1 MSSEPKYH
9 AGVKL
14 IPCTAPALLVVASSL
29 FAQTAA
35 PPPPLYKDLG
45 THHKAVGTKVPA
57 AQQYFD
63 QGLRLVYGFNH
74 AEAIRSFTRATELDP
89 SCAMCFWGIAYAY
102 GPHVNAGMDSA
113 SGVKAYEAAQKAVSL
128 SAKASPA
135 EQAYIRAVAARYAR
149 VPPSNRA
156 SLDSAYARAMAD
168 VARRYPDD
176 LDAASLYA
184 ESLMDLRPWNYWT
197 PEGKPYPGT
206 EEIVRQLERV
216 IARNPEHPA
225 ACHYYIHAVEA
236 VNPQLAVPCAER
248 LARLM
253 PGEGHMVHMPAHIYI
268 RVGRYNDAANS
279 NVHAIHT
286 DETFI
291 EGQNHPVTVYS
302 LAYYPHNIHFLAFAS
317 TMAGRSAQAL
327 EASKTLMSKVNVD
340 AARQVPM
347 LQEMMPYHVL
357 TLTTFGRWDE
367 VLAEPLPPSDIRMPF
382 AMAWYARGV
391 AYAAKGQLAQAQ
403 TALDT
408 VKAIDGATPADAPLK
423 TPVSIAVHALM
434 GEIAT
439 RNGKLDEGIAHF
451 REALKIEDAGLYF
464 EPPKWYYPIRQSLGA
479 ALLKAGRPAEAEAV
493 YREDLKRFPENGWS
507 LFGLAAA
514 LKAQGKSVDAKA
526 VDQRFAKAWSAADVK
541 LVASR
546 F

>member
-1 MSSEPKYH
+1 MSSEFIPR
-9 AGVKL
+9 AGVTL
-14 IPCTAPALLVVASSL
+14 IRCMPPALLLVASSL
-29 FAQTAA
+29 VAQQAP

-45 THHKAVGTKVPA
+45 THHKAVGTRVPA

-89 SCAMCFWGIAYAY
+89 SCAMCWWGIAYAY

-128 SAKASPA
+128 SAKASPT

-149 VPPSNRA
+149 
-156 SLDSAYARAMAD
+156 AMGD

-279 NVHAIHT
+279 NVHAIHA

-408 VKAIDGATPADAPLK
+408 VKAIDAATPADAPLK